1 MNMLYFVSMKTSLL
15 TASAA
20 LALLGPAVAWGQ
32 LAPPPPP
39 PPQAMLASAQK
50 LAPYTV
56 QGKLGSPATGMAY
69 VFYNTP
75 SGKPDSTQI
84 VGGKF
89 TLRGTA
95 PMGTQAGLFVIAP
108 GQMQAFRHPKRG
120 QRMAQPLSVYLEPGI
135 IKVTSPDSLPH
146 ATVLGTPLNAD
157 NARLTAALKPT
168 STQLDKLMAGYQAA
182 TPEQRKDKA
191 FSEALDKQYEAIEAA
206 QKVVLASFI
215 KATPQSLVSLNAL
228 NRYAGYDIDPAT
240 AEPLFNALA
249 PAVRASQGGQDFA
262 NKLALA
268 KTTAVGSPA
277 PDFTQSD
284 PSGKPVSLHDF
295 RGKYVLV
302 DFWASWCG
310 PCRAENPNV
319 VANYNQYKTRNFTVL
334 GVSLD
339 RATGRDAWLKAIE
352 TDGLAWTQ
360 VSDLQFWKNQAAQLY
375 GIQAI
380 PQNVLVGPDG
390 RIVAKNVRGEE
401 LGKKL
406 AAVLPPTAQ

>member
-1 MNMLYFVSMKTSLL
+1 MKTRLL
-15 TASAA
+15 QASAT
-20 LALLGPAVAWGQ
+20 LALLGPALAWGQ

-39 PPQAMLASAQK
+39 PPQPMLASAQK

-69 VFYNTP
+69 MFYNTL
-75 SGKPDSTQI
+75 SSKPDSAQI

-95 PMGTQAGLFVIAP
+95 PVGTQAGLFVIAP
-108 GQMQAFRHPKRG
+108 AQMQAFRHPKRG
-120 QRMAQPLSVYLEPGI
+120 QRMAQPLSVYLEPSL
-135 IKVTSPDSLPH
+135 IKVSSPDSLPH
-146 ATVLGTPLNAD
+146 ATVQGTPLNAD
-157 NARLTAALKPT
+157 NARLTEALKPT
-168 STQLDKLMAGYQAA
+168 AAQLDKLMASYQAA

-191 FSEALDKQYEAIEAA
+191 FSDALDKQYEAIEAA

-228 NRYAGYDIDPAT
+228 NRYAGYDIDPTT
-240 AEPLFNALA
+240 AEPLFDGLA
-249 PAVRASQGGQDFA
+249 PAVRSSQGGQEFA
-262 NKLALA
+262 TRLATAKL
-268 KTTAVGSPA
+268 TAVGSMA
-277 PDFTQSD
+277 PEFTQND
-284 PSGKPVSLHDF
+284 PTGKPVSLRDF

-319 VANYNQYKTRNFTVL
+319 VASYTQYKTRNFTVL

-339 RATGRDAWLKAIE
+339 RENGRDAWLKAIE

-360 VSDLQFWKNQAAQLY
+360 VSDLRFWKNDAAQRY

-380 PQNVLVGPDG
+380 PQNFLVGPDG

-406 AAVLPPTAQ
+406 AAVLPAKAQ